1 MQEQEENLNFT
12 SLNSTP
18 RIAKV
23 ARNEQPRNR
32 DSSPRHR

>member
-12 SLNSTP
+12 SLNSTLP
-18 RIAKV
+18 IAKV

-32 DSSPRHR
+32 DSSPHRR